1 MGSLSNLYIS
11 QSYVSLIHLG
21 SDSFITTQSVELQDG
36 LGNGLGIFVNSLGDV
51 NIQGAFS
58 ASNIPSDIASQ
69 AELNAYTA
77 STNIRLNNIE
87 TTTASLNSSVS
98 QLNASSASQQVS
110 INALNSYT
118 QSTNVRLNSLEAATS
133 SYANSASVAAVDAA
147 QQQSINSLNS
157 VTASF
162 LTSSTDISALN
173 AFTASQISFNSSA
186 TASISQL
193 LSFSSSLD
201 TNFVT
206 EGELASATGSLI
218 SQINTKLNTS
228 SFNAYTQSN
237 NQRVN
242 SLETN
247 SASVNISINNLNS
260 TTASQ
265 ATSISNLNS
274 ATASLF
280 TSASLALVTA
290 SFNNGTRNLTFI
302 KGDNTTFNVNIP
314 DASGST
320 GDFVTTA
327 SFNQYTQSNDQ
338 RVSSLETN
346 SASVNISISS
356 LNTFTASQ
364 STASLVNSI
373 NELNQFTS
381 STNVR

>member
-228 SFNAYTQSN
+228 SFNA
-237 NQRVN
+237 
-242 SLETN
+242 
-247 SASVNISINNLNS
+247 
-260 TTASQ
+260 
-265 ATSISNLNS
+265 
-274 ATASLF
+274 LF
-280 TSASLALVTA
+280 C
-290 SFNNGTRNLTFI
+290 
-302 KGDNTTFNVNIP
+302 P
-314 DASGST
+314 
-320 GDFVTTA
+320 
-327 SFNQYTQSNDQ
+327 
-338 RVSSLETN
+338 
-346 SASVNISISS
+346 
-356 LNTFTASQ
+356 
-364 STASLVNSI
+364 
-373 NELNQFTS
+373 
-381 STNVR
+381 